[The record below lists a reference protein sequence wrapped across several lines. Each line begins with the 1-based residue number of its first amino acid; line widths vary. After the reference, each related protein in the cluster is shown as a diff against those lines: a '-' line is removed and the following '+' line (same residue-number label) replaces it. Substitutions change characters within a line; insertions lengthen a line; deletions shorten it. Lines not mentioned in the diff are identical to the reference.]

1 MKGIAQLNFFLNG
14 SRGQKFSE
22 YNVTRRHF
30 YCTFITRFPQGN
42 NSIYVDLMW
51 RCPKT
56 KTFVLALS
64 PMHTY
69 MYTQVVTFLSYLYM
83 YLPFKQKTRNTT
95 VTFIIISFIDFKKQS
110 LALFKNNLEY
120 WYMYKLKTCHMKF
133 LMNST

>member
-51 RCPKT
+51 RCLKT

-69 MYTQVVTFLSYLYM
+69 MYTQVVTFLSYLY
-83 YLPFKQKTRNTT
+83 LPFKHKTRNTA

>member
-14 SRGQKFSE
+14 SRGQTFSE

-30 YCTFITRFPQGN
+30 CCTFITRFPQGN

-64 PMHTY
+64 PKHTY
-69 MYTQVVTFLSYLYM
+69 MYTQVVTY
-83 YLPFKQKTRNTT
+83 
-95 VTFIIISFIDFKKQS
+95 
-110 LALFKNNLEY
+110 
-120 WYMYKLKTCHMKF
+120 TCHSNKK
-133 LMNST
+133 LEILLLHSLLSVLLTLKNKVLHCSRTIWNIGTCTN